1 MMPVHVAAL
10 YGHMDCVRKLLSVMP
25 EMDLNVPDD
34 CGRTCLHAAACSG
47 YVASPFIGDTSK
59 LKRA

>member
-1 MMPVHVAAL
+1 MMAIHVAAL

-25 EMDLNVPDD
+25 ELDLNVPDD

-47 YVASPFIGDTSK
+47 
-59 LKRA
+59 

>member
-10 YGHMDCVRKLLSVMP
+10 YGHLDCVRKLLSVMP
-25 EMDLNVPDD
+25 EVNVNISDD

-47 YVASPFIGDTSK
+47 YVIISK
-59 LKRA
+59 TF